1 MLCLLCCCGKVYSH
15 QFLYVYVRA
24 YETGGAFS
32 GPTLARFF
40 FLALVVGHLTLIG
53 HLIRVDATHQA
64 VALAPLVLFTL
75 RSPTRCADGPLNCQ
89 RDT

>member
-1 MLCLLCCCGKVYSH
+1 MSMSEPTRQEGL
-15 QFLYVYVRA
+15 FP
-24 YETGGAFS
+24 

-53 HLIRVDATHQA
+53 HLTPLDVIHQA

-75 RSPTRCADGPLNCQ
+75 RFSFDARHPLNPSQ
-89 RDT
+89 DT